1 MRSRWRSGGRPRRSR
16 STGRG
21 SGGGPA
27 GARASSRPARCPSSP
42 RCSASPPRRTASR
55 APRGS
60 AARAQAR
67 GGVDPL
73 RISSRIAS
81 LPASKAFRRRCV
93 CSSKSS
99 RLLSSHSPA
108 RPCASAASPCA
119 FFATSPLRWVRS
131 WRVSSPVLG
140 ASKRAAAAPSAAPKR
155 NQPMYAPPSPLWS
168 LMVIS
173 LFLSEALN
181 EHPQAL
187 LEPHCHADELP
198 GARQAAQHP
207 HEPREPIGHALDLVG
222 HRADALELAARLADE
237 PADVLGQR
245 VGLAHEGPELLCDR
259 RQHALGAQ
267 IGRASCRERV

>member
-1 MRSRWRSGGRPRRSR
+1 MSFFSAWSRFSSSANGVASASNLVRSAPWRLE
-16 STGRG
+16 
-21 SGGGPA
+21 
-27 GARASSRPARCPSSP
+27 
-42 RCSASPPRRTASR
+42 CSASC
-55 APRGS
+55 
-60 AARAQAR
+60 
-67 GGVDPL
+67 D
-73 RISSRIAS
+73 SSRS
-81 LPASKAFRRRCV
+81 FRPRCW
-93 CSSKSS
+93 CS
-99 RLLSSHSPA
+99 RPLSSHSPA

-131 WRVSSPVLG
+131 SRVSSPVVG

-187 LEPHCHADELP
+187 LEPHRHADQLP

-245 VGLAHEGPELLCDR
+245 VGLAHKGPELLCDD
-259 RQHALGAQ
+259 RQHALGALSDPPEGEG
-267 IGRASCRERV
+267 GRHGRHERQHQRDGGEDQERLGPEGHGVLNYWWKTERKSMKLEA